1 MKRKSAELL
10 EPGHMKHMYVPVE
23 IKEVT
28 EKGIVSGYASIFGNV
43 DLGGDIISKDSPFK
57 EINTNADGKVLHLF
71 QHDSNGRTESGGLPI
86 GLASVEQN
94 SKGLKFE
101 SQLVLE
107 DPFVKER
114 VLPHFKA
121 RTLTGMSIGFDI
133 LPGGYELMSN
143 GLRELKAMRLWE
155 ISSVTFGMNP
165 KASMDS
171 VKTLARVNSIR
182 ELEDLLRDAVGLSK
196 SQATLHSSAIW
207 KTLQGRRESGDG
219 EGGEVVQRI
228 ADDLKA
234 FADRFRINA

>member
-1 MKRKSAELL
+1 MKTKNATLL
-10 EPGHMKHMYVPVE
+10 EPGNMKHMYVPVE
-23 IKEVT
+23 IKEVS

-43 DLGGDIISKDSPFK
+43 DLGGDVISKDNPFK

-143 GLRELKAMRLWE
+143 GLRQLNAMRLWE

-171 VKTLARVNSIR
+171 VKGAIVRVTSVR

-207 KTLQGRRESGDG
+207 KTLQGRRDSGDS
-219 EGGEVVQRI
+219 EGDVQQQVQKM
-228 ADDLKA
+228 AEWLEGLKA
-234 FADRFRINA
+234 R